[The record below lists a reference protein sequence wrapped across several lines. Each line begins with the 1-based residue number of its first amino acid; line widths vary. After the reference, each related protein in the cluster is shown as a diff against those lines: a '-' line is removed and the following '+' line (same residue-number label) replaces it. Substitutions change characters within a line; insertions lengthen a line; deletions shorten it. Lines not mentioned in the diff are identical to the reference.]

1 MKQHN
6 YSLMVNWTGNNGY
19 KIYKR
24 SFEVL
29 VEGKEIIK
37 GSSDPAFNGDITKYN
52 PEELLLAAI
61 SSCHMLWYLHLCA
74 DDGIIVT
81 NCMDNAEGIMI
92 ETNNGS
98 GKFEVVILKPVVTV
112 ANGTM
117 IEKATWLHANP
128 MNFVL

>member
-6 YSLMVNWTGNNGY
+6 YSLTVNWTGNNGY
-19 KIYKR
+19 KSYKR

-61 SSCHMLWYLHLCA
+61 SSCHML
-74 DDGIIVT
+74 
-81 NCMDNAEGIMI
+81 
-92 ETNNGS
+92 
-98 GKFEVVILKPVVTV
+98 
-112 ANGTM
+112 
-117 IEKATWLHANP
+117 
-128 MNFVL
+128 